1 MKLIGRLMCI
11 IAATQFAVG
20 TTAAESKRPDLT
32 GMYGPDVK
40 TIGVSLISSVVPE
53 AKFMEISN
61 RLVRAGYRLK
71 VAPNVLESKVAS
83 VDRRKQ
89 LLEDMWMDPE
99 VDLLVFAR
107 GGQGAVDVVEKLDWE
122 KLKKRDMRVIGFS
135 DLTML
140 VNSMLAKGVGHPMT
154 GPVLTTLCYSNQAA
168 VNRMRDMMNGCPKDM
183 RLRVVKGGDK
193 PVEGLAMGGLLD
205 RLHRLT
211 LKEWLPDATGRVIFI
226 ENTNKYASR
235 TDEMLGCM
243 LEKGVFEKAAAVV
256 ICDFNSK
263 QPKEATRKKLEEFS
277 AKIPCPVFSGFP
289 YGHVPNTSIIDFRRK
304 LTISPDGTLSWAQ
317 GNGHL
322 SK

>member
-1 MKLIGRLMCI
+1 MKFVGHLMCI
-11 IAATQFAVG
+11 IAATQLAVVAI
-20 TTAAESKRPDLT
+20 AAESKRPDLT

-40 TIGVSLISSVVPE
+40 TIGVPLISSVVPK

-61 RLVRAGYRLK
+61 RLVKAGYRLK

-83 VDRRKQ
+83 VERRKQ

-107 GGQGAVDVVEKLDWE
+107 GGQGAVDVVEKLDWD
-122 KLKKRDMRVIGFS
+122 KLKKRNMRVIGFS

-154 GPVLTTLCYSNQAA
+154 GPVLTTLCYSSQAA
-168 VNRMRDMMNGCPKDM
+168 VNRMRDMMNGCPKDVK
-183 RLRVVKGGDK
+183 LRVVKGTDK

-211 LKEWLPDATGRVIFI
+211 LKGWLPDATGRVIFI

-235 TDEMLGCM
+235 TDEMLGGM

-263 QPKEATRKKLEEFS
+263 QPKEATRKKLEEFA

-317 GNGHL
+317 G
-322 SK
+322 K

>member
-1 MKLIGRLMCI
+1 MCI

-83 VDRRKQ
+83 VERRKQ

-168 VNRMRDMMNGCPKDM
+168 VNRMRDMMNGCPKDVK
-183 RLRVVKGGDK
+183 LRVVKGTDK

-211 LKEWLPDATGRVIFI
+211 LKGWLPDATGRVIFI

>member
-20 TTAAESKRPDLT
+20 TTAAESRRPDLT

-40 TIGVSLISSVVPE
+40 TIGVPLISSVVPE

-211 LKEWLPDATGRVIFI
+211 LKGWLPDATGRVIFI

>member
-211 LKEWLPDATGRVIFI
+211 LKGWLPDATGRVIFI

>member
-1 MKLIGRLMCI
+1 MCI